1 MSNRGKDWLRQAL
14 KDLRHAKNAKEDEDY
29 EWSCFASQ
37 QSAEKAL
44 KAVYYHL
51 NQEAWGHSIKRL
63 LENLP
68 EEIQNTNDLVPH
80 AKVLDKYYIPTRY
93 PNGFD
98 EGIPG
103 DYFTEEE
110 AVKGIEYA
118 EDIIQFSED
127 IFSRY
132 QCDKKIT
139 EEDFKDMEN
148 GIP

>member
-1 MSNRGKDWLRQAL
+1 MSNRGKDWLRQAVRDL
-14 KDLRHAKNAKEDEDY
+14 KHANNARESKDY
-29 EWSCFASQ
+29 EWSCFACQ

-51 NQEAWGHSIKRL
+51 NQEAWGHSIKGL

-68 EEIQNTNDLVPH
+68 EEIQKPKDLLYH

-103 DYFTEEE
+103 DYYTDEE
-110 AVKGIEYA
+110 AIEGIEYA
-118 EDIIQFSED
+118 KNIIQFSED

-132 QCDKKIT
+132 QHDKKIT
-139 EEDFKDMEN
+139 EEDFEDMEE
-148 GIP
+148 

>member
-14 KDLRHAKNAKEDEDY
+14 KDLKHAKNAKGDADY

-51 NQEAWGHSIKRL
+51 NQEAWGHSIKGL

-68 EEIQNTNDLVPH
+68 EEIQKTKDLISH

-118 EDIIQFSED
+118 ENIIRFSED

-132 QCDKKIT
+132 QCGKKIT
-139 EEDFKDMEN
+139 EEDFKDME
-148 GIP
+148 G

>member
-1 MSNRGKDWLRQAL
+1 
-14 KDLRHAKNAKEDEDY
+14 
-29 EWSCFASQ
+29 
-37 QSAEKAL
+37 
-44 KAVYYHL
+44 
-51 NQEAWGHSIKRL
+51 
-63 LENLP
+63 
-68 EEIQNTNDLVPH
+68 VPH
-80 AKVLDKYYIPTRY
+80 AKVLDKYYILTRY